1 MYLCAK
7 FALKKTSTLKEQ
19 YFRWYSPNLSSDI
32 EMLVWGDRGYPVIV
46 FPSTMGRYY
55 ESKDFGLIESVRWF
69 VEQGLVQIYC
79 PDSIDKHSWYNK
91 KIHPAQRVRNHIW
104 YDKMV
109 KEEIVEKI
117 RWNTGSGR
125 VCVSGASFG
134 GFHAGNF
141 AFKHPE
147 LVSHFFSM
155 SGSFDIR
162 SFMDDYYDDNVY
174 FNNPVDF
181 VPGMNHPDLWKMKII
196 LGTSDWDICLEGNKR
211 LSEILN
217 AKGVDHWLDVR
228 GWKPHDW
235 PLWKEMFPHYLS
247 LL

>member
-1 MYLCAK
+1 
-7 FALKKTSTLKEQ
+7 
-19 YFRWYSPNLSSDI
+19 
-32 EMLVWGDRGYPVIV
+32 MLVYGDRGYPVII
-46 FPSTMGRYY
+46 FPSTMGRYF
-55 ESKDFGLIESVRWF
+55 ESKDFGLIEAVSWF
-69 VEQGLVQIYC
+69 VDQGLVQIYC

-91 KIHPAQRVRNHIW
+91 KIHPAQRVRNHVW

-109 KEEIVEKI
+109 TDEIVEKI

-134 GFHAGNF
+134 GFHAANF

-147 LVSHFFSM
+147 LVSHLFSM
-155 SGSFDIR
+155 SGSFDIK
-162 SFMDDYYDDNVY
+162 SFLDGYYDDNVY

-181 VPGMNHPDLWKMKII
+181 LPGLNHPDLWKMKII
-196 LGTSDWDICLEGNKR
+196 LGTSEWDICLEGNRR

-217 AKGVDHWLDVR
+217 NKGINHWFDMR
-228 GWKPHDW
+228 GWKAHDW